1 MPFVNFSPNKV
12 LSVILARHSDVVK
25 AQRLYYAFSVSP
37 MEIAFEMN
45 EDQSIECT
53 KYTFL

>member
-1 MPFVNFSPNKV
+1 MPFVNFSPNEV
-12 LSVILARHSDVVK
+12 LSVILARHSDGVK
-25 AQRLYYAFSVSP
+25 AQRLYYVFSVSP